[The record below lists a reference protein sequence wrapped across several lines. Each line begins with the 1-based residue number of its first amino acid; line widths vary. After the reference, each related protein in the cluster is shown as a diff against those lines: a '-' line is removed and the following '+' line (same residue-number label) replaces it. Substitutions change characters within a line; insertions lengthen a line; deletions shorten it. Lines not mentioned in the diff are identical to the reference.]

1 MLHHQIQGQGSPLII
16 LHGLLGSSDNWRS
29 IAAQLS
35 QDRQVIS
42 VDLANHGQ
50 SPHTDKVSYHAMAND
65 VADLI
70 QILGLKKV
78 DMLGH
83 SIGGKVAMTVT
94 AIYPDQIKSL
104 IVVDI
109 APKRYPDRH
118 GDIFDALLSI
128 DISTITKRSEAD
140 VTLAKSIS
148 NKAIRHFLLKN
159 LTKTNEQLKWQLN
172 LTLLAREYPA
182 LLEAVCEGIRIK
194 QPSLFIRGA
203 LSDYIEDGDV
213 RLIKQQF
220 LSVDIVTIEK
230 AEHWIHAERPDE
242 FLSTV
247 RVFLNHD

>member
-94 AIYPDQIKSL
+94 AIYPDQIK
-104 IVVDI
+104 
-109 APKRYPDRH
+109 
-118 GDIFDALLSI
+118 
-128 DISTITKRSEAD
+128 
-140 VTLAKSIS
+140 
-148 NKAIRHFLLKN
+148 
-159 LTKTNEQLKWQLN
+159 
-172 LTLLAREYPA
+172 
-182 LLEAVCEGIRIK
+182 
-194 QPSLFIRGA
+194 
-203 LSDYIEDGDV
+203 
-213 RLIKQQF
+213 
-220 LSVDIVTIEK
+220 
-230 AEHWIHAERPDE
+230 
-242 FLSTV
+242 
-247 RVFLNHD
+247 